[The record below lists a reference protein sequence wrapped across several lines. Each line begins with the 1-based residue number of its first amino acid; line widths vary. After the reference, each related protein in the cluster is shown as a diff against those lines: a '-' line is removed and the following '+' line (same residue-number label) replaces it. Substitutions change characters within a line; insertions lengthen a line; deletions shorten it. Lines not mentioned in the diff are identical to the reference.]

1 MVCSIVKAERFKGAD
16 RGLTECAKAR
26 GRCKMKTET
35 REKCIEAMDFMKDW
49 DQWRGTLKQAIESG
63 RQVGLT
69 DAEIQSLATNVGDF
83 LSTKVCPATKEEE
96 LLRDMWS
103 VASADERKALGSL
116 IFKMV
121 E

>member
-1 MVCSIVKAERFKGAD
+1 MT
-16 RGLTECAKAR
+16 TEAKD
-26 GRCKMKTET
+26 
-35 REKCIEAMDFMKDW
+35 KCIAAMDFMKDW
-49 DQWRGTLKQAIESG
+49 DQWRATLKQAIESG

-96 LLRDMWS
+96 LLRDMWG
-103 VASADERKALGSL
+103 VANRDERKTLASL

-121 E
+121 G